1 MPHDAHLIKKIR
13 AAVKSRNV
21 FISSHAAKRMKQRK
35 ISTSMVFEAMLKG
48 TTDREPE
55 PNILH
60 GSIEVE
66 LHRYSAGVHYS
77 VVVAVIDDEIMVS
90 VVTVY

>member
-1 MPHDAHLIKKIR
+1 
-13 AAVKSRNV
+13 
-21 FISSHAAKRMKQRK
+21 
-35 ISTSMVFEAMLKG
+35 MVFEAMLKG

-55 PNILH
+55 PDMGH
-60 GSIEVE
+60 GAMKVE

>member
-1 MPHDAHLIKKIR
+1 
-13 AAVKSRNV
+13 
-21 FISSHAAKRMKQRK
+21 
-35 ISTSMVFEAMLKG
+35 MVFEAMLKG

-55 PNILH
+55 PDM
-60 GSIEVE
+60 GYGVMKVE
-66 LHRYSAGVHYS
+66 LYRYSAGVHYS